1 MNLGRKSVVAGVLSV
16 AMLGG
21 GVAVAGSGITFKPKG
36 DNVQLKCKGGMSS
49 HAQLFQDGMLVFDG
63 DPEVTVD
70 IAIDYVGPNGEE
82 NGFRVEAV
90 GLGTH
95 AGTHIDVPNH
105 FIPLA
110 RSISDLNADEF
121 VWPVYVIDVRG
132 ISDFTAQLTIE
143 DIKAYEKE
151 NGKIERGSLVV
162 IQAGL
167 EDLYDLPPTDPQD
180 VYSAPFFAD
189 GNPGFAG
196 ATVQWMFD
204 ERHIAGTGSDAYG
217 PDASSDELFDATY
230 TTLLNNGVAVVVL
243 NNLDDLAVRGDLL
256 IAPPVN
262 LSEGT
267 GFPVNPISCQGKKSA
282 PRTAMNFDFPS
293 VSSDD
298 TDDNDDNDGSDH
310 GNDDDDSSDEMD
322 SDG

>member
-49 HAQLFQDGMLVFDG
+49 HAQLFQAGMLVFDG
-63 DPEVTVD
+63 DPEVTVEVP
-70 IAIDYVGPNGEE
+70 IDYEPD
-82 NGFRVEAV
+82 GFRVEAV

-95 AGTHIDVPNH
+95 AGTHIDVPSH
-105 FIPLA
+105 FIKGT
-110 RSISDLNADEF
+110 RSVSDLNADEF

-143 DIKAYEKE
+143 DVKAYEEE
-151 NGKIERGSLVV
+151 NGRIERGSLVV
-162 IQAGL
+162 IQTGL
-167 EDLYDLPPTDPQD
+167 EDLYVEPLPIDAES
-180 VYSAPFFAD
+180 VYDAPFFAD

-298 TDDNDDNDGSDH
+298 NADVDDNEGSDHDNDDDY
-310 GNDDDDSSDEMD
+310 SSDDMD
-322 SDG
+322 TDG